1 MKLTNLKYT
10 DCFNFFMYSHVTTVH
25 QDKEQFYHLPPKS
38 PNLQATC
45 FLSLALPV
53 PECYINLVINV
64 IQMASF
70 I

>member
-1 MKLTNLKYT
+1 MSFDKCICLTIIT
-10 DCFNFFMYSHVTTVH
+10 H

-38 PNLQATC
+38 PNLQATY